1 MYWGTKEIKRKIDKL
16 YRDTLWLKNQLE
28 NREKKN
34 KNMIMET
41 LPYKERTYLIAHRNV
56 REWMGD

>member
-16 YRDTLWLKNQLE
+16 YRDTLCLKNQLK

-34 KNMIMET
+34 KNMIMKT